1 MLKPKFFSLLKN
13 LRSYSFAQL
22 AADCTSG
29 VIVGIVALP
38 LAIAFGIAS
47 GVSPEKGLITA
58 VIGGLLVSIL
68 GGSRVQI
75 AGPTGAF
82 VVIVYGVIQKFGLEG
97 LYISTIMAGVLLI
110 ILGFARIG
118 SMIKFMPY
126 PVVVGFTSGIAVII
140 FSGQIKDLL
149 GLHMGNVPAEFFQKW
164 VEFGRYM
171 NTINIY
177 AVIISLGTILTIIF
191 WKKINKQ
198 IPGSLVALI
207 LSTLIVHVLRFP
219 VETIGSRFGEIPNTF
234 PVPVVPKMDLET
246 MRQLTSSAVAI
257 ALLGGIESLLSAVVA
272 DGMIGGRHRSNMELI
287 AQGIANIVSP
297 IFGGIPV
304 TGAIARTAT
313 NINNGGRTPVA
324 GIVHAI
330 ILLLIMLFLGKWVVY
345 IPLACLAGILVIVA
359 YNMSEWRSFAMLL
372 KSPHSDVTVLLGTFI
387 ITVVFDLTTAI
398 QLGVVL
404 SVFLFMRRMAL
415 IANVRV
421 ITDQIEDDDE
431 EQDDPNAIEKKLVP
445 PGVEIYEINGP
456 FFFGASY
463 KFMEAM
469 NAAGRN
475 PKVRI
480 IRMRNVLSID
490 ATGLNAIREQ
500 HKSSLKYGIPFIISG
515 IHAQPLMAF
524 EQSGLLKTIGEENI
538 FRSIDDALR
547 RASHLLGEQKSCS

>member
-1 MLKPKFFSLLKN
+1 M
-13 LRSYSFAQL
+13 
-22 AADCTSG
+22 ADCTSG

-47 GVSPEKGLITA
+47 GVSPEKSLITA
-58 VIGGLLVSIL
+58 ITGGFIVSFL

-82 VVIVYGVIQKFGLEG
+82 VVIVYGIIQKYGIEG
-97 LYISTIMAGVLLI
+97 LYISTIMAGILLI
-110 ILGFARIG
+110 ILGYARIG

-140 FSGQIKDLL
+140 FSSQIKDYL
-149 GLHMGNVPAEFFQKW
+149 GLSMGGVPAEFFQKW
-164 VEFGRYM
+164 IEYGRHVS
-171 NTINIY
+171 TINIY
-177 AVIISLGTILTIIF
+177 AFMLSAGTMLIIIF

-207 LSTLIVHVLRFP
+207 LSTLIVHFLKLP
-219 VETIGSRFGEIPNTF
+219 VETIGSRFGEIPNNF
-234 PVPVVPKMDLET
+234 PAPVIPKIELET
-246 MRQLTSSAVAI
+246 IKQLTSPIIAI

-272 DGMIGGRHRSNMELI
+272 DGMIGGRHRSNMELV

-324 GIVHAI
+324 GMVHAI

-359 YNMSEWRSFAMLL
+359 YNMSEWHSFVMLL
-372 KSPHSDVTVLLGTFI
+372 KSPRSDVTVLWGTFL
-387 ITVVFDLTTAI
+387 ITVIFDLTMAI
-398 QLGVVL
+398 QIGVIL
-404 SVFLFMRRMAL
+404 SIFLFMRRMAL
-415 IANVRV
+415 ITNVRV
-421 ITDQIEDDDE
+421 ITDQLEDIDE
-431 EQDDPNAIEKKLVP
+431 ESDDPHAIEKKHVP

-469 NAAGRN
+469 NEAGRN

-480 IRMRNVLSID
+480 IRMRNVLSLD

-500 HKSSLKYGIPFIISG
+500 HKNSLKHGIPFIISG
-515 IHAQPLMAF
+515 IHAQPLMVF
-524 EQSGLLKTIGEENI
+524 EQSGFLKAIGEENI
-538 FRSIDDALR
+538 FRSIDDALK
-547 RASHLLGEQKSCS
+547 RADQLLKERQG

>member
-1 MLKPKFFSLLKN
+1 MLKPKFFSLIKDLKD
-13 LRSYSFAQL
+13 YSLSQFIT
-22 AADCTSG
+22 DCISG

-47 GVSPEKGLITA
+47 GVSPEKSLITA
-58 VIGGLLVSIL
+58 ITGGFIVSFL

-82 VVIVYGVIQKFGLEG
+82 VVIVYGIIQKYGIEG
-97 LYISTIMAGVLLI
+97 LYVSTIMAGIVLI
-110 ILGFARIG
+110 ILGYARIG

-140 FSGQIKDLL
+140 FSSQIKDFL
-149 GLHMGNVPAEFFQKW
+149 GLQMGAVPAEFFQKW
-164 VEFGRYM
+164 IEYGQHINSV
-171 NTINIY
+171 NIY
-177 AVIISLGTILTIIF
+177 ALLISAGTMFVIIF

-198 IPGSLVALI
+198 IPGSLIALI
-207 LSTLIVHVLRFP
+207 FSTLIVHFLKLP
-219 VETIGSRFGEIPNTF
+219 VETIGSRFGEIPNNF
-234 PVPVVPKMDLET
+234 PAPMIPKIDLET
-246 MRQLTSSAVAI
+246 IRHLTSPILAI

-272 DGMIGGRHRSNMELI
+272 DGMTGGRHRSNMELI

-324 GIVHAI
+324 GIVHAFV
-330 ILLLIMLFLGKWVVY
+330 LLLIMLFLGKWVIY

-359 YNMSEWRSFAMLL
+359 YNMSEWHSFVMLL
-372 KSPHSDVTVLLGTFI
+372 KSPRSDVAVLWGTFL
-387 ITVVFDLTTAI
+387 ITVIVDLTMAI
-398 QLGVVL
+398 QIGVIL
-404 SVFLFMRRMAL
+404 SIFLFMRRMAM
-415 IANVRV
+415 ITNVRV
-421 ITDQIEDDDE
+421 ITDQMEDADE
-431 EQDDPNAIEKKLVP
+431 ESDDPNAIEKKFVP

-469 NAAGRN
+469 NATGKI

-480 IRMRNVLSID
+480 IRMRNVLSLD

-500 HKSSLKYGIPFIISG
+500 HKSSIRQGVPFIISG
-515 IHAQPLMAF
+515 IHTQPLLVF
-524 EQSGLLKTIGEENI
+524 EQSGLLKTIGEENVY
-538 FRSIDDALR
+538 RNIDEAL
-547 RASHLLGEQKSCS
+547 AGAVQLVQVKQK

>member
-1 MLKPKFFSLLKN
+1 MLKPKLFSLLKN
-13 LRSYSFAQL
+13 LKNYSLAQL
-22 AADCTSG
+22 AGDCTSG

-47 GVSPEKGLITA
+47 GVSPEKSIITA
-58 VIGGLLVSIL
+58 IIGGFLVSFL

-82 VVIVYGVIQKFGLEG
+82 VVIVYGIIQKFGLEG
-97 LYISTIMAGVLLI
+97 LYISTIMAGVFLI

-140 FSGQIKDLL
+140 FSSQIKDLL
-149 GLHMGNVPAEFFQKW
+149 GLEMGDVPAEFFQKW
-164 VEFGRYM
+164 IEFGQHI
-171 NTINIY
+171 NTINIH
-177 AVIISLGTILTIIF
+177 AFMISIGTILTIIF
-191 WKKINKQ
+191 WKKINRQ

-207 LSTLIVHVLRFP
+207 LSTLIVHFLKLP
-219 VETIGSRFGEIPNTF
+219 VETIGTRFGEIPNHF
-234 PVPVVPKMDLET
+234 PMPVIPTIDLQT
-246 MRQLTSSAVAI
+246 IQQLTSPALAI

-287 AQGIANIVSP
+287 AQGVANIVSP
-297 IFGGIPV
+297 LFGGIPV

-313 NINNGGRTPVA
+313 NINNGGRTPIA

-359 YNMSEWRSFAMLL
+359 YNMSEWHSFVMLL
-372 KSPHSDVTVLLGTFI
+372 KSPRSDVTVLWGTFL
-387 ITVVFDLTTAI
+387 ITVIFDLTMAI
-398 QLGVVL
+398 QLGVIL
-404 SVFLFMRRMAL
+404 SIFLFMRRMAL

-421 ITDQIEDDDE
+421 ITDQIEDDDDDDE
-431 EQDDPNAIEKKLVP
+431 KDDPNAIEKKDIP

-480 IRMRNVLSID
+480 IRMRNVLSLD

-500 HKSSLKYGIPFIISG
+500 HKNSLKQGIPFIISG
-515 IHAQPLMAF
+515 IHTQPLMVF

-538 FRSIDDALR
+538 FRSIDDALK
-547 RASHLLGEQKSCS
+547 RASQFLKEHE